1 MGLYEDMQAFA
12 KKENI
17 IAGAGDAGSFTE
29 LKAKL
34 EGRSVPFV
42 DYSVE
47 MRTEPLLTMPDA
59 KSIVCIGLSYNTVYK
74 PINDGR
80 ARGKISSGAV
90 GTDYHILVREKLE
103 KLRAELIPSHN
114 AMIFTDTGPLSDRAV
129 AERCA
134 LGGRGRNGS
143 IINKDI
149 GGMFFIGYMLTDA
162 DFTAGHKNKECSD
175 MCGECDKCVKACP
188 NSALDNGECDYK
200 KCISYITQKKGALTY
215 EEYSAI
221 GSSVYGCDVCQ
232 RVCPYNGG
240 YAEAESEYAYPDIE
254 RLLDMS
260 EKEFGATY
268 GRTAAGWRGK
278 SILKRNALAVLGNM
292 GDERG
297 IELAS
302 RFLKGPSEQLRS
314 AAEYAVSKIREK

>member
-1 MGLYEDMQAFA
+1 MSLYEDMQAFA

-17 IAGAGDAGSFTE
+17 IAGAGGAESFTE
-29 LKAKL
+29 LKAEL

-42 DYSVE
+42 SFSVE
-47 MRTEPLLTMPDA
+47 RRTEPLLTMPEA

-80 ARGKISSGAV
+80 LRGKISSGAV
-90 GTDYHILVREKLE
+90 GTDYHIIIKEKLE
-103 KLRAELIPSHN
+103 RLRAELIPSHN

-134 LGGRGRNGS
+134 LGIRGRNGS

-162 DFTAGHKNKECSD
+162 DFTAGHKNTAYAD

-188 NSALDNGECDYK
+188 NSALDDGRCEHT

-215 EEYSAI
+215 DEYSAMGCSI
-221 GSSVYGCDVCQ
+221 YGCDVCQ
-232 RVCPYNGG
+232 RVCPHNAVYKEG
-240 YAEAESEYAYPDIE
+240 ESEYACPDIE
-254 RLLDMS
+254 KLLDMT
-260 EKEFGATY
+260 EKEFMNTY
-268 GRTAAGWRGK
+268 GRTAAGWRGR
-278 SILKRNALAVLGNM
+278 SVIKRNALAVLGNM

-297 IELAS
+297 VELAS
-302 RFLKGPSEQLRS
+302 RFLTSPSEQLRS
-314 AAEYAVSKIREK
+314 AAEYAVLKIREQ

>member
-1 MGLYEDMQAFA
+1 
-12 KKENI
+12 
-17 IAGAGDAGSFTE
+17 
-29 LKAKL
+29 
-34 EGRSVPFV
+34 
-42 DYSVE
+42 
-47 MRTEPLLTMPDA
+47 
-59 KSIVCIGLSYNTVYK
+59 
-74 PINDGR
+74 
-80 ARGKISSGAV
+80 
-90 GTDYHILVREKLE
+90 
-103 KLRAELIPSHN
+103 
-114 AMIFTDTGPLSDRAV
+114 
-129 AERCA
+129 
-134 LGGRGRNGS
+134 
-143 IINKDI
+143 
-149 GGMFFIGYMLTDA
+149 
-162 DFTAGHKNKECSD
+162 